1 MDITVT
7 MPVEAATKVPRS
19 WAPWAG
25 GTWTGPTG
33 AADAPLPLIVT
44 GPLNMNVMVRCLGSR
59 EASDFAFCARV
70 GRPPST
76 HLQYKI
82 FPR

>member
-44 GPLNMNVMVRCLGSR
+44 GPLKTGPLNMNVMVRCLGSR
-59 EASDFAFCARV
+59 DVRLRLLREGGSASLV
-70 GRPPST
+70 ST
-76 HLQYKI
+76 H
-82 FPR
+82 F